1 MVSAERPPQ
10 SAPRFAIVGYAARF
24 PGAQD
29 ADEFWD
35 VLREGRDA
43 TSEVPKER
51 WDVEEFFDPEPGVP
65 GKVATRRAGFV
76 DDVTGFD
83 APFFGMSTREVSFMD
98 PQHRLLLETA
108 WRAVEHSGTAPTALA
123 DTNTGVFVG
132 LATHDYLGMASDE
145 LTYPEIEAYMAIG
158 TSNAAAA
165 GRISY
170 RLGLHGPAVAV
181 DTACSS
187 SLVAIHQACQALRLG
202 ECDLALA
209 GGANVLLTPATM
221 ITFSHAH
228 MLAPDGRCKTF
239 DAAADGYVR
248 GEGCGVIVIKR
259 LEDAIRDGDRI
270 RAVIRGSAINQ
281 DGASGGLTVPNG
293 VAQQRVIA
301 DALNRAGVAPSDVG
315 YLEAHGTGTSLGD
328 PIEAQA
334 AGAAFGVGR
343 EASRPLLIGS
353 AKTNIGHLEAAA
365 GIAGVIKVIL
375 SLEHEILPKHLH
387 FKNPSPHIPWDRLA
401 VEVVQEAT
409 PWERNSRPRIAGV
422 SSFGFAG
429 TNAHVILE
437 EAPEEAAQPAAA
449 PSPLGQPGDRRFSIL
464 PLSARTP
471 AALLRVADQYRS
483 WCSAHS
489 EATLADVCFTAGV
502 SRAHLEHRAALVVN
516 SRESAIEL
524 LGALADDRPAP
535 GLVRGESHDTP
546 KTAWLFTGQG
556 SQYPGMAR
564 ELFDTEPVFAETLH
578 RCAAVVADV
587 LEKPLLDVIFDVDGP
602 DSEETLRQTSYAQP
616 ALFAVE
622 LGLARLWQSRGFEPD
637 VVLGHSVGQY
647 SAACVAGVF
656 SLEDGAL
663 LMAERGRLFGSL
675 PAGGRMVAVFAA
687 AERVESVTDE
697 FPSLSVAAY
706 NGANTVLSGPAQD
719 LEKVVAGLVGD
730 GVRCDWLD
738 TSHAFHSGLLDP
750 ILDEFESYAQRFNFA
765 PPQRSLIDNRTGAAL
780 GRSVKLDG
788 AYWRRHARQPVEFA
802 KSVRTLAE
810 LNCKVLLEIGP
821 QPVLAAAAL
830 RAWPEAATP
839 PRAIASLRRNTADH
853 RQLTE
858 AVADAYVLGHL
869 PEFAAFRRPH
879 ARKLDL
885 PAYPFEHRQ
894 YWFRDNRD
902 PANQQQH
909 VAARTQAVRLLE
921 DGGIEELAALLDG
934 ASGDHHTLN
943 VLTKLAAQHN
953 QQRTNQSIADD
964 RYEVRWEES
973 TAPSSGAEA
982 GQGSAWI
989 VVGDDRDAVQPL
1001 VDVLTAGG
1009 HRHRILG
1016 LPVSDADSEQLA
1028 VALRAAAADDPTL
1041 RIVHVAALDS
1051 DGAPSTRSLLRMQH
1065 KILGGTRRLFRAAL
1079 AAELRRPIWVVTRGA
1094 QRVTDADIVSPDQS
1108 CLWGFGRAAALELPH
1123 VWGGLADLAEGTA
1136 DEWSR
1141 FIAQVVATPQ
1151 ESAPREDQIAL
1162 REQSVYVPRLVRRVG
1177 QPSVTPLELRDH
1189 ATYLVT
1195 GGLGSI
1201 GLEIAGYLA
1210 AHGAKHLVLTS
1221 RRAPSDA
1228 ARQRIDALG
1237 EQHGCTFRV
1246 IAADVAE
1253 VHDVARLLATVQAEL
1268 PPLAGI
1274 VHAAGELG
1282 TTALSNLDDS
1292 EVDRVFAGKVWGA
1305 WHLSEASAD
1314 LQLDFFISTSSI
1326 ASVWGGFGQTAY
1338 GAANAFLDGLA
1349 WRLREQGI
1357 PGISVNFGP
1366 WSAGM
1371 ADAESLARLDKRGVR
1386 TLSPADALAGLAD
1399 VVAACSA
1406 QGAVQG
1412 PLQGVV
1418 ARIDWARFLPLY
1430 QQAGRRAFLAEL
1442 EREVPDPAPAPAV
1455 TPSGKTQLVERL
1467 TNAPVQQRKKLL
1479 TDYLRD
1485 AVAEVTR
1492 VDAAEIREDAGFF
1505 DLGMDSLM
1513 AVELRRRIEQGVGKD
1528 IPITLVMDHP
1538 RLSDVADYLLGE
1550 VLGLSEQAST
1560 RLGPQLASVATTR
1573 TDEPI
1578 AIVAVSCRF
1587 PGAPDPEAFW
1597 EVLSGGVDA
1606 IREVPEDRF
1615 DIDEFYDPDPETPG
1629 KIYTRFGGFL
1639 DGIDGFDPEFFGIS
1653 PREAVWIEPQQRL
1666 TLETAW
1672 EGLERAGYSP
1682 AALRGSQTGIFMGVA
1697 ANEYAHLL
1705 SSESVDKIEPY
1716 FITGNA
1722 LNAISGR
1729 VAFALGFEGPA
1740 VALDTACSSALV
1752 AVHQACMALRF
1763 GDCDLALAGG
1773 VNVLLSP
1780 VTVIAASRAR
1790 MLSPV
1795 GRCKTFDASA
1805 DGYVRSEGCG
1815 ILVLKRLS
1823 DAVRN
1828 GDRVC
1833 AVISGSAVNQD
1844 GASSGLTV
1852 PNGGAQQRL
1861 ISTALARA
1869 GLAGGD
1875 VDYLEAHGTGTPLGD
1890 PIEVQA
1896 AAAAYGASR
1905 DADRPLLMGSVKT
1918 NIGHLES
1925 ASGAAGLIKV
1935 VLSLQHEVLPQ
1946 SLHFEKPSPHIP
1958 WDTLPV
1964 RVVDEAIPWHADGRP
1979 RRAGV
1984 SSFGFTGTNAHV
1996 LIEEAPPQP
2005 ETAAETSAGDVA
2017 VTPESGTHERPFN
2030 VLALSARSPEALV
2043 AVARRYEAWLNA
2055 RPNVDLADVCL
2066 TAGAGRSHFEHRAAL
2081 VVDSVEGTRDGLAEL
2096 AENRL
2101 RPGVVRGEHTHRP
2114 TTAWLFT
2121 GQGSQYPGMARE
2133 LFDAEP
2139 IFAETV
2145 TRCADAVGDILPRP
2159 LLEVLFATDRE
2170 AGETLRHTSFAQ
2182 PALFAVEMGLARL
2195 WQSWG
2200 IEPDV
2205 VLGHSVGQYA
2215 AACVAGVFRLED
2227 GARLMAER
2235 GRLFGSL
2242 PEGGRMVA
2250 VFNDAKHV
2258 EKIVGEFPRVSVG
2271 AYNGPNTVLSGP
2283 GEVLEQVVARFDDE
2297 GIRCTWLET
2306 SHAFHS
2312 ELLDPVLDEFESY
2325 AAQLQF
2331 AVPTLPLVCNR
2342 TGAVLTAQTPLDAQ
2356 YWRRHSRQP
2365 VQFAES
2371 VRTVAGLG
2379 CSVLMELGPQP
2390 VLTGAAVQ
2398 VWPEHLAA
2406 PRAIVSLRKGVG
2418 DRRQIADA
2426 LAAAYV
2432 GGHRPNFAALH
2443 RQPRRRLELPTYPFQ
2458 RRRFWPKTSGIAVDG
2473 PAVSGILGSAKDLA
2487 SGDSV
2492 YTSRLSV
2499 KSQPWLS
2506 DHVIY
2511 GTVVVPGATYAAMA
2525 LATVGLPAQVRDVF
2539 FYEPIIL
2546 PEKSSREVQLTLHP
2560 LEIGSGST
2568 FKVHSR
2574 PYGVRDAEWSLN
2586 AEGTVVTGV
2595 DGEPVSEQAE
2605 PVDAAIERLNRMRPQ
2620 DLFETF
2626 ADMELAWGP
2635 TWSGSLKS
2643 LWLGDGEAIGDIVVG
2658 EELAEQLGTE
2668 PMHPVLMDL
2677 CTGVAFPAF
2686 PALLAAEQ
2694 GVNDLFLPLRYG
2706 QVMLREKMPRRFY
2719 CRARWHTSALDSET
2733 QVFDLDFV
2741 DRDGR
2746 QLGGIR
2752 EFTVKRAPREALL
2765 RGLGGDATR
2774 LLYTLGWH
2782 EVPAPASSDGAAGS
2796 VGTWLIAGF
2805 DELAAEVPGCI
2816 PFDRTTDPELLGQLL
2831 VQAHERG
2838 LPFSGVVW
2846 RSTTPSAD
2854 ESGADIAARIE
2865 TELANLLS
2873 AVHAVQGGEV
2883 KLPGGLWIITERAV
2897 ATESGEPVDP
2907 VQAALWG
2914 FGRTTI
2920 NEEPALRCRLVDCDG
2935 SQEAVH
2941 ALANLLATPID
2952 EPELALRQGKLLASR
2967 LLPWARSGHLTVPRS
2982 TDYVLAPTER
2992 GAIDNLR
2999 LIETDVPP
3007 PDEGYVQ
3014 VRVNAAGL
3022 NFRDVLNVLGLY
3034 PGDPGPLG
3042 GDFAGIVTQLGSG
3055 VTGLE
3060 VGQRVYGFMQGAF
3073 SSRFNVPVQL
3083 VAPVPDG
3090 LSPVAAATIPAAA
3103 LTARLAFDWAQLKP
3117 GDRVLI
3123 HAASGGVGLAAIQ
3136 MAQRHGAIVFATAS
3150 TYKRATLRKM
3160 GVEYVYDSRTTDF
3173 ADQILADTDGAGV
3186 DVVLNSLTNEGF
3198 LEATVRATAQNGR
3211 FAEIAKRDIW
3221 TPEQMAAARPDIA
3234 YEIVALD
3241 VTTLQTPEHIK
3252 RLLTEVSEGL
3262 ANGEWTPLPAE
3273 IYPLTEARA
3282 AFRRMQQ
3289 ARHIGKIVL
3298 QIPNPLQP
3306 RADRSY
3312 LITGGLGAIGLHTAS
3327 YLAQLG
3333 AGDIVLT
3340 SRRAPDA
3347 DAQRV
3352 IEELTER
3359 YRCRIHTFAADIGE
3373 ESEVAKLLERIRAE
3387 LPPLAGVAHLAGV
3400 LDDALLSQLS
3410 LERFRTTLAP
3420 KAFGACHLDRLTR
3433 DDTLDFFV
3441 VFSSVSSL
3449 FGSPGQANYATAN
3462 ALLDGLV
3469 AQRRAQGLPATG
3481 VNFGPWAEGGMAS
3494 SEAARANLSAQGL
3507 IPLEPSAALSALAE
3521 VVANGTGQATVI
3533 KANWQRAAKLL
3544 GASRPPILDLVLP
3557 SAAGEATGDSELL
3570 RQLQEVPVA
3579 QRAGF
3584 VTEFLQRE
3592 VQNFLRLA
3600 QPPAATNRFLD
3611 LGTDSLMAIELRN
3624 RLHSQFGG
3632 AFTINATAVFDYPT
3646 IGGLAEYLVGQLPD
3660 SESPPEEAQPV
3671 APSAEAEFVAAHQSG
3686 D

>member
-1 MVSAERPPQ
+1 MKSVAHPNDQ
-10 SAPRFAIVGYAARF
+10 SARFAIVGYAARF
-24 PGAQD
+24 PGAPD
-29 ADEFWD
+29 ADGFWD
-35 VLREGRDA
+35 LLRTGREGISD
-43 TSEVPKER
+43 VPEDR

-65 GKVATRRAGFV
+65 GKVVTRRAGFV

-83 APFFGMSTREVSFMD
+83 APFFGMSTREVRLMD

-108 WRAVEHSGTAPTALA
+108 WRAVEHSGTAPTSLA

-170 RLGLHGPAVAV
+170 RLGLQGPSVAV

-187 SLVAIHQACQALRLG
+187 SLVAIHQACQALRLN

-221 ITFSHAH
+221 ITFSSAH

-259 LEDAIRDGDRI
+259 LEDAIRDGDHI

-301 DALNRAGVAPSDVG
+301 DALERAGLEPKEVD

-334 AGAAFGVGR
+334 AGAAFGAGR
-343 EASRPLLIGS
+343 DPGQPLLMGS

-365 GIAGVIKVIL
+365 GIAGVIKVVL
-375 SLEHEILPKHLH
+375 SLENELLPQHLH
-387 FKNPSPHIPWDRLA
+387 FQNPSPHIPWDRLA
-401 VEVVQEAT
+401 VEVVKEAT
-409 PWERNSRPRIAGV
+409 PWERNGTPRIAGI

-437 EAPEEAAQPAAA
+437 EAPEPA
-449 PSPLGQPGDRRFSIL
+449 PSPVEQPRPDRFDIL
-464 PLSARTP
+464 PLSAHTS
-471 AALLRVADQYRS
+471 AALVQVAAQYRD
-483 WCSAHS
+483 WMSAHP
-489 EATLADVCFTAGV
+489 EANLADVCYTAGV
-502 SRAHLEHRAALVVN
+502 GRAHLEHRAALVVD

-535 GLVRGESHDTP
+535 GLIRGESHDKP

-556 SQYPGMAR
+556 SQYAGMAR
-564 ELFDTEPVFAETLH
+564 ELFESEPVFAETLK
-578 RCAAVVADV
+578 RCAAAVADV
-587 LEKPLLDVIFDVDGP
+587 LDKPLVEVIFDLDGP
-602 DSEETLRQTSYAQP
+602 DAEETLRKTSYAQP
-616 ALFAVE
+616 ALFALE
-622 LGLARLWQSRGFEPD
+622 MGLARLWQSWGFEPD
-637 VVLGHSVGQY
+637 VVVGHSVGQY

-656 SLEDGAL
+656 GLEDGAL

-675 PAGGRMVAVFAA
+675 PAGGRMVAVFTA
-687 AERVESVTDE
+687 AERVESLTDE
-697 FPSLSVAAY
+697 YPTLSVAAY
-706 NGANTVLSGPAQD
+706 NGANTVLSGPAEE
-719 LEKVVAGLVGD
+719 LERAVAGLTAD

-738 TSHAFHSGLLDP
+738 TSHAFHSALLDP
-750 ILDEFESYAQRFNFA
+750 ILDEFETYANRFTFNA
-765 PPQRSLIDNRTGAAL
+765 PQRILIDNRTGAAL

-788 AYWRRHARQPVEFA
+788 AYWRKHARQPVEFA
-802 KSVRTLAE
+802 KSVRTLADM
-810 LNCKVLLEIGP
+810 NCKLLVEIGP
-821 QPVLAAAAL
+821 RPVLTAAAL
-830 RAWPEAATP
+830 GAWPDPAGA
-839 PRAIASLRRNTADH
+839 PRVIASLRRNTSDQ
-853 RQLTE
+853 RQITE
-858 AVADAYVLGHL
+858 ALADAYVLGHL
-869 PEFAAFRRPH
+869 PQFGAFRQ
-879 ARKLDL
+879 AQTQKLDL
-885 PAYPFEHRQ
+885 PTYPFEHRQ
-894 YWFRDNRD
+894 YWYRDNRD
-902 PANQQQH
+902 QPNQQQH
-909 VAARTQAVRLLE
+909 VAGPRTQAVRLLE
-921 DGGIEELAALLDG
+921 DGRLEELATLLDG
-934 ASGDHHTLN
+934 AGDGQTFE

-953 QQRTNQSIADD
+953 RQRSTQSIADD
-964 RYEVRWEES
+964 RYEFRWEKAVNPLSSADSGES
-973 TAPSSGAEA
+973 SVWLLIGEHSP
-982 GQGSAWI
+982 
-989 VVGDDRDAVQPL
+989 AVQPL
-1001 VDVLTAGG
+1001 VDALTARGQQ
-1009 HRHRILG
+1009 HRFLA
-1016 LPVSDADSEQLA
+1016 LPTSDAGTDQLA
-1028 VALRAAAADDPTL
+1028 DALRTATADGSTL
-1041 RIVHVAALDS
+1041 RILHVAALD
-1051 DGAPSTRSLLRMQH
+1051 GEPAAKAAPSMQSLLRIQH
-1065 KILGGTRRLFRAAL
+1065 QILAGTRRLFRAATE
-1079 AAELRRPIWVVTRGA
+1079 ADLRAPIWLVTRGA
-1094 QRVTDADIVSPDQS
+1094 QHVTDADTVAPEQTA
-1108 CLWGFGRAAALELPH
+1108 LWGFGRAAALELPQL
-1123 VWGGLADLAEGTA
+1123 WGGLADLSEGSAGEWTA
-1136 DEWSR
+1136 LLNR
-1141 FIAQVVATPQ
+1141 IATSTDA
-1151 ESAPREDQIAL
+1151 ARREDQLAL
-1162 REQSVYVPRLVRRVG
+1162 RDQAVYVPRLVRREDL
-1177 QPSVTPLELRDH
+1177 PSGTPLELRSD
-1189 ATYLVT
+1189 AAYLVT

-1221 RRAPSDA
+1221 RRAPGEA
-1228 ARQRIDALG
+1228 AAQRIAKLSD
-1237 EQHGCTFRV
+1237 QHGCDIRAVT
-1246 IAADVAE
+1246 ADVADA
-1253 VHDVARLLATVQAEL
+1253 HHVARLLKTVAAEM

-1282 TTALSNLDDS
+1282 TTPLGNLDDD

-1305 WHLSEASAD
+1305 WHLSEAVTEAK
-1314 LQLDFFISTSSI
+1314 LDFFITTSSI
-1326 ASVWGGFGQTAY
+1326 ASVWGGYGQTAY
-1338 GAANAFLDGLA
+1338 AAANAFLDGLA
-1349 WRLREQGI
+1349 WRLREQNI
-1357 PGISVNFGP
+1357 PGTSVNFGP
-1366 WSAGM
+1366 WAAGM
-1371 ADAESLARLDKRGVR
+1371 ADAESRARLDQRGVR
-1386 TLSPADALAGLAD
+1386 TLPPADALAGLAD
-1399 VVAACSA
+1399 VVAAASA
-1406 QGAVQG
+1406 QGA
-1412 PLQGVV
+1412 PQGVV

-1430 QQAGRRAFLAEL
+1430 QQAGRRGFLAEL
-1442 EREVPDPAPAPAV
+1442 EHEVPADVSNAAPTTA
-1455 TPSGKTQLVERL
+1455 SGKTQLVERL
-1467 TNAPVQQRKKLL
+1467 ANAPVQQRKKLL
-1479 TDYLRD
+1479 TDHLRD

-1492 VDAAEIREDAGFF
+1492 VDSSEIREDAGFF

-1513 AVELRRRIEQGVGKD
+1513 AVELRRRIEQGAGAE
-1528 IPITLVMDHP
+1528 IPITLVMDYP
-1538 RLSDVADYLLGE
+1538 RISDVAEYLLGD
-1550 VLGLSEQAST
+1550 VLGLNEQAKPAAQPAAVT
-1560 RLGPQLASVATTR
+1560 AR

-1587 PGAPDPEAFW
+1587 PGAPNPEAFW
-1597 EVLSGGVDA
+1597 DLLSGGVDA

-1615 DIDEFYDPDPETPG
+1615 DIDEFYDPDPEAAG
-1629 KIYTRFGGFL
+1629 KTYTRFGGFL

-1666 TLETAW
+1666 MLETVW

-1682 AALRGSQTGIFMGVA
+1682 ASLRGSRTGVFAGVA

-1705 SSESVDKIEPY
+1705 SSESIDKIEPY

-1740 VALDTACSSALV
+1740 MAVDTACSSALV
-1752 AVHQACMALRF
+1752 AIHQACQALHS

-1780 VTVIAASRAR
+1780 VTVVAASRAR

-1815 ILVLKRLS
+1815 VLVLKRLS
-1823 DAVRN
+1823 DAERD
-1828 GDRVC
+1828 GDRIC
-1833 AVISGSAVNQD
+1833 AVIPSSAVNQD

-1861 ISTALARA
+1861 IGTALARA
-1869 GLAGGD
+1869 GWTGGD

-1896 AAAAYGASR
+1896 AAAAYGTAR
-1905 DADRPLLMGSVKT
+1905 DADRPLLMGSVKS
-1918 NIGHLES
+1918 NIGHTES

-1935 VLSLQHEVLPQ
+1935 VLSLQHEILPQ
-1946 SLHFEKPSPHIP
+1946 SLHFENPSPHIP
-1958 WDTLPV
+1958 WDSLPV
-1964 RVVDEAIPWHADGRP
+1964 QVVDKATPWQTNGRP

-1996 LIEEAPPQP
+1996 LIEEAPARPV
-2005 ETAAETSAGDVA
+2005 AAEELPADEQ
-2017 VTPESGTHERPFN
+2017 VT
-2030 VLALSARSPEALV
+2030 VLPLSARSPEALV
-2043 AVARRYEAWLNA
+2043 ALAQRYETWLSA
-2055 RPNVDLADVCL
+2055 HPDADLTDVCL
-2066 TAGAGRSHFEHRAAL
+2066 TAGTGRSHFEHRAAL
-2081 VVDSVEGTRDGLAEL
+2081 VVDSIEEARQGLADM
-2096 AENRL
+2096 AENRT
-2101 RPGVVRGEHTHRP
+2101 RPGLVRGEHTNQP

-2121 GQGSQYPGMARE
+2121 GQGSQYPGMSRE
-2133 LFDAEP
+2133 LFDTEP
-2139 IFAETV
+2139 VFAETV
-2145 TRCADAVGDILPRP
+2145 TRCADAIQSMLPRP
-2159 LLEVLFATDRE
+2159 LLEVMFATGSGAAE
-2170 AGETLRHTSFAQ
+2170 SLRDTSYAQ

-2215 AACVAGVFRLED
+2215 AACVAGVFSLED

-2250 VFNDAKHV
+2250 VFADPKHV
-2258 EKIVGEFPRVSVG
+2258 EEIAGKFPRVSVG

-2283 GEVLEQVVARFDDE
+2283 GDDLEEIVTRFGED
-2297 GIRCTWLET
+2297 GIRCTWLQT

-2312 ELLDPVLDEFESY
+2312 ELLDPVLDEFEAY
-2325 AAQLQF
+2325 AAQVQF
-2331 AVPTLPLVCNR
+2331 ATPTLPLVCNR
-2342 TGAVLTAQTPLDAQ
+2342 TGAILTAQTPLDAQ

-2365 VQFAES
+2365 VQFSES
-2371 VRTVAGLG
+2371 VRTVAALG
-2379 CSVLMELGPQP
+2379 CSVLMEIGPQP
-2390 VLTGAAVQ
+2390 VLTSAAVQ

-2406 PRAIVSLRKGVG
+2406 PRAIVSLRKGFG
-2418 DRRQIADA
+2418 DRRQVADA

-2432 GGHRPNFAALH
+2432 GGLRPDFAAL
-2443 RQPRRRLELPTYPFQ
+2443 QRRPGHKIELPTYPFQ
-2458 RRRFWPKTSGIAVDG
+2458 HRRFWPKSAGIAVDG
-2473 PAVSGILGSAKDLA
+2473 GMGSAVSSGILGSAKDLA

-2492 YTSRLSV
+2492 YTSKLSV
-2499 KSQPWLS
+2499 RSQPWLS

-2525 LATVGLPAQVRDVF
+2525 LAAVGTPARAREVF

-2560 LEIGSGST
+2560 LDDGGGWK
-2568 FKVHSR
+2568 FQVHSR
-2574 PYGVRDAEWSLN
+2574 PYGERDADWSLN
-2586 AEGTVVTGV
+2586 AEGTVVAGLDDSTE
-2595 DGEPVSEQAE
+2595 EPATEDDPIDE
-2605 PVDAAIERLNRMRPQ
+2605 TIERLNRMRPQ
-2620 DLFETF
+2620 ELFETF
-2626 ADMELAWGP
+2626 ADLELAWGP

-2643 LWLGDGEAIGDIVVG
+2643 LWLGEGEAIGDILVG

-2706 QVMLREKMPRRFY
+2706 QVTLKEKMPRRFY
-2719 CRARWHTSALDSET
+2719 CRAKWHESPLDSET
-2733 QVFDLDFV
+2733 QVFDLDYI

-2746 QLGGIR
+2746 HLGGIR

-2782 EVPAPASSDGAAGS
+2782 EVPAPASDDGAAES
-2796 VGTWLIAGF
+2796 ASGTWLIAGF
-2805 DELAAEVPGCI
+2805 DELAAKVPGCI
-2816 PFDRTTDPELLGQLL
+2816 PFDRNTGQQLGEVL
-2831 VQAHERG
+2831 AEAKERG

-2846 RSTTPSAD
+2846 RASAPGTA
-2854 ESGADIAARIE
+2854 EAGADSAARLEAEI
-2865 TELANLLS
+2865 ANLLG
-2873 AVHAVQGGEV
+2873 AVHTVQGGSQNDGV
-2883 KLPGGLWIITERAV
+2883 KLPNGLWIVTERAV

-2920 NEEPALRCRLVDCDG
+2920 NEEPALRAKLVDCDG
-2935 SQEAVH
+2935 SPEAVE
-2941 ALANLLATPID
+2941 ALANLLASPVD
-2952 EPELALRQGKLLASR
+2952 EPELAVRQGKLLASR
-2967 LLPWARSGHLTVPRS
+2967 LLPWARSGHLTVPRGS
-2982 TDYVLAPTER
+2982 DYVLAPTER

-2999 LIETDVPP
+2999 LTEKEVPP

-3014 VRVNAAGL
+3014 VRVEAAGL

-3034 PGDPGPLG
+3034 PGDPGPIG
-3042 GDFAGIVTQLGSG
+3042 GDFAGVVTQLGED

-3060 VGQRVYGFMQGAF
+3060 VGQRVYGSMQGAF
-3073 SSRFNVPVQL
+3073 ASRFNVPAQFL
-3083 VAPVPDG
+3083 APIPDG
-3090 LSPVAAATIPAAA
+3090 VSAVEAATIPAAA
-3103 LTARLAFDWAQLKP
+3103 LTVRLSFDWAQLKP
-3117 GDRVLI
+3117 GDKVLI
-3123 HAASGGVGLAAIQ
+3123 HAASGGVGLAAVQ
-3136 MAQRHGAIVFATAS
+3136 MAQQFGAEVFATAS
-3150 TYKRATLRKM
+3150 TFKRATLRKL
-3160 GVEYVYDSRTTDF
+3160 GVKYVYDSRTTDF

-3186 DVVLNSLTNEGF
+3186 DVVLNSLTSEGF
-3198 LEATVRATAQNGR
+3198 IEATLKATAQNGR

-3221 TPEQMAAARPDIA
+3221 SPEKMAEARADIA

-3241 VTTLQTPEHIK
+3241 TVMFTEPDRIRE
-3252 RLLTEVSEGL
+3252 LLTEISDGL
-3262 ANGEWTPLPAE
+3262 ADGQWTPLPAE

-3289 ARHIGKIVL
+3289 ARHIGKIVV

-3306 RADRSY
+3306 KADRSY

-3347 DAQRV
+3347 DAQKL
-3352 IEELTER
+3352 IEEITER
-3359 YRCRIHTFAADIGE
+3359 CKTRIHVFTADVGE
-3373 ESEVAKLLERIRAE
+3373 ESEVAKLLERIRTE
-3387 LPPLAGVAHLAGV
+3387 VSPLAGVVHLAGV
-3400 LDDALLSQLS
+3400 LDDALLGQQSM
-3410 LERFRTTLAP
+3410 ERFRTTLAP
-3420 KAFGACHLDRLTR
+3420 KAFGAGHLDRLTK
-3433 DDTLDFFV
+3433 DDELDFFIV
-3441 VFSSVSSL
+3441 SSSVSSL
-3449 FGSPGQANYATAN
+3449 FGSPGQSNYATAN
-3462 ALLDGLV
+3462 ALLDGLI

-3481 VNFGPWAEGGMAS
+3481 INFGPWGQGGMAS
-3494 SEAARANLSAQGL
+3494 SDAATANISAQGL
-3507 IPLEPSAALSALAE
+3507 IPLDPSGALSALAE
-3521 VVANGTGQATVI
+3521 VVANGTGQAAVI
-3533 KANWQRAAKLL
+3533 KANWQRAAKVL
-3544 GASRPPILDLVLP
+3544 GSSRPPILDLVLP
-3557 SAAGEATGDSELL
+3557 SAVGEIVGDSEVLKQLL
-3570 RQLQEVPVA
+3570 EIPVP

-3584 VTEFLQRE
+3584 VTEFLQKE

-3600 QPPAATNRFLD
+3600 SPPAATSRFLD

-3624 RLHSQFGG
+3624 RLHTQFGG
-3632 AFTINATAVFDYPT
+3632 KFTLNATAVFDYPS

-3660 SESPPEEAQPV
+3660 AEQPDSPQPEAQQPQEESPAAEAAEAPAEAQL
-3671 APSAEAEFVAAHQSG
+3671 Q